1 MKKTQCLFAVLL
13 CKKRALK
20 MQWYTLQD
28 LTICDAEH
36 EAITLNVVNL
46 SAKLT
51 DTSFS
56 HFCFDYFL
64 LAPNVRLTLH
74 RAFSLGRQLKIE
86 EEK

>member
-64 LAPNVRLTLH
+64 LAPNVR
-74 RAFSLGRQLKIE
+74 
-86 EEK
+86 

>member
-1 MKKTQCLFAVLL
+1 
-13 CKKRALK
+13 

-51 DTSFS
+51 NTSFS

-74 RAFSLGRQLKIE
+74 SAFSLGRQLKIE

>member
-1 MKKTQCLFAVLL
+1 
-13 CKKRALK
+13 

-51 DTSFS
+51 NTSFS
-56 HFCFDYFL
+56 RFCFDYFL
-64 LAPNVRLTLH
+64 LAPNVH
-74 RAFSLGRQLKIE
+74 
-86 EEK
+86 